1 MENRKYLLVIKRNNK
16 DYLPLEWNL
25 TSYYGGENLNT
36 IEGIDQFTSKMTQGE
51 LIADIIN
58 NNIVSGKERF
68 IKFAIIYSEN
78 GRIRELR
85 EEVIF
90 QDKVAICNDLA
101 TIKFLVSNYR
111 NKEMLNNIITK
122 FNLENESPE
131 LQQFI
136 LLIKNIKN
144 MPINNIQEVIA
155 KFETFLNLSYND
167 KRKVNVV
174 ISRQNIVKED
184 KDIKRREK
192 VA

>member
-1 MENRKYLLVIKRNNK
+1 
-16 DYLPLEWNL
+16 
-25 TSYYGGENLNT
+25 
-36 IEGIDQFTSKMTQGE
+36 
-51 LIADIIN
+51 
-58 NNIVSGKERF
+58 
-68 IKFAIIYSEN
+68 
-78 GRIRELR
+78 
-85 EEVIF
+85 
-90 QDKVAICNDLA
+90 
-101 TIKFLVSNYR
+101 
-111 NKEMLNNIITK
+111 MLNNIITK

-167 KRKVNVV
+167 KRKVNVI